1 MPLGP
6 PSRKSPPLGVL
17 PMALALI
24 VAAFLGAAIGLVYQA
39 SGLGDADE
47 EAEAASTEQASD

>member
-1 MPLGP
+1 
-6 PSRKSPPLGVL
+6 
-17 PMALALI
+17 MALALI

-47 EAEAASTEQASD
+47 ETDALVSADASD